1 MRRRHHLRCAPR
13 GASLLE
19 AVDVTESPADGR
31 HWLRRHH
38 TMPCEY
44 GVPTPL
50 SRWPSCVASLPEAV
64 VTNSVQELEPGAM
77 ALFPDVLTVGPLLSD
92 KPVASFWA
100 EDATCAAWLDAQ
112 PAGSVVDIQTR
123 RYGVEFNA

>member
-64 VTNSVQELEPGAM
+64 DTNQA
-77 ALFPDVLTVGPLLSD
+77 
-92 KPVASFWA
+92 
-100 EDATCAAWLDAQ
+100 
-112 PAGSVVDIQTR
+112 PAGRSSRHTDPVTGGAWSLRCTGGRAAGYPDPDPVTF
-123 RYGVEFNA
+123 GVNTACFFFEGAK